1 MRAKLIGG
9 AVLLAAFV
17 APAAAAE
24 FYVVQDTGTKRCT
37 ITEQRPTVSTSV
49 VVGDGKVFT
58 TRNEAENAMKTVKVC
73 ESAGPTTGTTTIV
86 R

>member
-1 MRAKLIGG
+1 MIGKIIGG

-17 APAAAAE
+17 TPVAAAE
-24 FYVVQDTGTKRCT
+24 FYVVQDSTSKRCT
-37 ITEQRPTVSTSV
+37 ITEQRPTTSTSV

-58 TRNEAENAMKTVKVC
+58 TRTEAENAMKTVKVC
-73 ESAGPTTGTTTIV
+73 ESAPSTGTTTTIV